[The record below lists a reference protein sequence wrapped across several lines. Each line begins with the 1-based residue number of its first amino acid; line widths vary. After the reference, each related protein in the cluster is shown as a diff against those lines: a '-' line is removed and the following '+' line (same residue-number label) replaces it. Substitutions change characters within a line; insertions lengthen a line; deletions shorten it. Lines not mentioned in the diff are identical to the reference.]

1 MPNRMRMNGVVVG
14 NKMEKTVVVEVSR
27 KEKHPKYKKY
37 LKRETKVYAHTE
49 DEIEEGTQVV
59 VEESRPISKLKRWR
73 VVEIKNSGK

>member
-1 MPNRMRMNGVVVG
+1 MSNRMRMNGVVIG
-14 NKMEKTVVVEVSR
+14 NKMEKTVVVDVSR

-37 LKRETKVYAHTE
+37 IIRDTKVYAHTE

-59 VEESRPISKLKRWR
+59 IEESRPLSKLKRWK

>member
-1 MPNRMRMNGVVVG
+1 MRMNGVVVG